1 MDRRKIM
8 DLNGIVTQPEWR
20 KRECPFCHK
29 ESGWLER
36 LKQRTKKEYICK
48 KCGRKINEK
57 FIIR

>member
-1 MDRRKIM
+1 M

-48 KCGRKINEK
+48 KGGRKINEK